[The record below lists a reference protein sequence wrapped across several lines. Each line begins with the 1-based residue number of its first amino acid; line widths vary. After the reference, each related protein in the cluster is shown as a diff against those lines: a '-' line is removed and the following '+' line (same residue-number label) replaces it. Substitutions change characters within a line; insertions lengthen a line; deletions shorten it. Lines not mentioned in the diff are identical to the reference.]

1 MCGSNSRKGRQIWR
15 RRSGTLSGGCSVRG
29 RGGNAPADS
38 LFLIVILF
46 VFVIV
51 TLFANT
57 MMSELNTEMQADDVM
72 TVEAKAEMSERST
85 NMPTTF
91 DYAVAMAFGALW
103 LGAILASLLI
113 DAHPAFLMLSVIV
126 VLLLLFVPPNLANMY
141 ETTITELGTASSFP
155 ISTFIFQHLMQ
166 YYIAVVFTV
175 MLVLYGKSR

>member
-1 MCGSNSRKGRQIWR
+1 MIDRK
-15 RRSGTLSGGCSVRG
+15 
-29 RGGNAPADS
+29 GNAPADS
-38 LFLIVILF
+38 LFLIIILF

-51 TLFANT
+51 ALFANT
-57 MMSELNTEMQADDVM
+57 MMSELNTEVQADAAM
-72 TVEAKAEMSERST
+72 TTEAKAEMSDRAA

-141 ETTITELGTASSFP
+141 ETTIIELGTASSFP
-155 ISTFIFQHLMQ
+155 LSTFIFRHLME

-175 MLVLYGKSR
+175 MLVLYGKSK